1 MHSHHIALTSSI
13 RWDTSMY
20 TRCVSTGT
28 FLRNEKPS
36 VVRLVRCARSR
47 RRCLCKFFNNFSIF
61 CLSFLFVRFL
71 PFDSA
76 ELKMDVLRERECKD
90 SIERQLADERKL
102 RGKSSILSL
111 TRRIDMFKLDR
122 PIYYFIIC
130 CRISCFEILYFNLH
144 STEYVSFGVV
154 VVVSQ
159 FSSICWFKY
168 WWAN

>member
-1 MHSHHIALTSSI
+1 
-13 RWDTSMY
+13 MY

-111 TRRIDMFKLDR
+111 TRRIDMFKLD
-122 PIYYFIIC
+122 PADSWHLLSADLLFYYLLPNQLLRNIVFQFAFNRIC
-130 CRISCFEILYFNLH
+130 IVRCCCCCCLAILVNLL
-144 STEYVSFGVV
+144 
-154 VVVSQ
+154 
-159 FSSICWFKY
+159 I
-168 WWAN
+168 